1 MAPLQERHI
10 PQRQAVTPVR
20 LVDFIMADYQ
30 GVFVSWLL
38 QHGRLPWWRRF
49 ARWRTQVTEAPNVIT
64 RSDEMERTIAVPE

>member
-1 MAPLQERHI
+1 
-10 PQRQAVTPVR
+10 
-20 LVDFIMADYQ
+20 VDFIMADYQ

>member
-1 MAPLQERHI
+1 
-10 PQRQAVTPVR
+10 
-20 LVDFIMADYQ
+20 MADYQ

-49 ARWRTQVTEAPNVIT
+49 ARWRRFAQWRTQVTETPNVIT